1 MTEEYLRSFMFCG
14 FFNYSLWTTCNNSWC
29 GGFTVIVTEVE
40 AGLSGVLLADMF
52 AKFIELEEQVFTA
65 EAWLR
70 FGETAPT
77 LQSGAVAQRA
87 PSLAFGAGP
96 SEKKT
101 AGFVEAGFV
110 KAADFSGT
118 VAA

>member
-1 MTEEYLRSFMFCG
+1 
-14 FFNYSLWTTCNNSWC
+14 
-29 GGFTVIVTEVE
+29 
-40 AGLSGVLLADMF
+40 
-52 AKFIELEEQVFTA
+52 
-65 EAWLR
+65 
-70 FGETAPT
+70 
-77 LQSGAVAQRA
+77 VAQRA